1 MGSHEKLV
9 PGEFLMPLQS
19 KIFGDNTGTNKNKQ
33 QHMIKNQNEEN
44 RYV

>member
-19 KIFGDNTGTNKNKQ
+19 NIPGGNIGVSKNKQ
-33 QHMIKNQNEEN
+33 QHIIKNQNEEN